1 MSSQSFKPAVL
12 MILDG
17 YGYNPREEGN
27 AVLAAKTPNLNR
39 YLTQYPSTYL
49 AASGEFV
56 GLPTGQMGNS
66 EVGHQNLGAGRVVY
80 QELTRVSKAI
90 KDGVFFSNPEL
101 LKAVAAA
108 KDSGGSLPLMGL
120 LSDGGVHSHQEHLEA
135 LLKLAKGQG
144 LPASRVLVHAFLDGR
159 DTPPQSG
166 LGFVKRMQAILAQ
179 GLGRFATVGGRYY
192 GMDRDQRWDRVEKHW
207 QAMVEGQAPV
217 YQSAVEAVEASY
229 AAGKNDEFMLPTV
242 IGSSK
247 VQDGDSIIFFNFR
260 ADRARQISR
269 AFVDPAFA
277 GFKRARSP
285 KAHFTCL
292 TQYDETLP
300 APVAFPPQSLKNIL
314 GEVLAA
320 KGLKQ
325 LRLAETEKYAHVT
338 FFFNGGEEKVFP
350 GEDRALVPSP
360 KVATYDLKPEMSAYE
375 VAEEAVRR
383 IDSGLYDVII
393 MNFANSDMVGH
404 TGVFGAA
411 LKALEAV
418 DACVARVTEA
428 ALAKGGVVF
437 ITADHGNSEQMLDYA
452 GHCPFTAHT
461 TNPVPLAIIG
471 LGQSGNFLGDGM
483 LADVAPTLL
492 EVIGVEKPVEMTGSS
507 VIALRS

>member
-27 AVLAAKTPNLNR
+27 AVLNAKTPNLDR
-39 YLTQYPSTYL
+39 YLTQYPSTFL

-108 KDSGGSLPLMGL
+108 KDSGGSLHLMGL

-428 ALAKGGVVF
+428 ALAKGGWCSSPLTMATASRCW
-437 ITADHGNSEQMLDYA
+437 ITPAIAPSRPTPPTPCPWPSSAWARASISA
-452 GHCPFTAHT
+452 GTACWQT
-461 TNPVPLAIIG
+461 WLPPC
-471 LGQSGNFLGDGM
+471 
-483 LADVAPTLL
+483 
-492 EVIGVEKPVEMTGSS
+492 
-507 VIALRS
+507 LR